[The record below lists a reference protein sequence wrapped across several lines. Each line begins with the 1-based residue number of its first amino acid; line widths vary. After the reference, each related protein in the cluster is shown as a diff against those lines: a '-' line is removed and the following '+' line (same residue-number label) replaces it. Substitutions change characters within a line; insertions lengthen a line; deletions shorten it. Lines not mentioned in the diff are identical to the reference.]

1 MHISKLSID
10 HLRNIS
16 HADIALSPAL
26 NLIYGDNG
34 AGKSS
39 ILEGIYLLARARSFR
54 NTQTKSL
61 VQTGAKAVSLFT
73 EVVHGNGAVN
83 KIGLRKQGSLTD
95 IKVNGR
101 QINRLSEL
109 VTTLNV
115 SLVTPQTHR
124 IIEEGPEYRRRLLNW
139 GVFHVEHNFRQTVSN
154 YNRILAQ
161 RNAALK
167 AKHSN
172 VEIWDEQLSSYAD
185 EINVHHQRYI
195 ESWVKHI
202 ESLSRGIH
210 YLDALRLSYQ
220 RGWDRDYSL
229 KDQLKTK
236 LSLDRGRGFT
246 SVGPHRSD
254 IQIKIGD
261 RAAREVLS
269 RGQQKMLMIIFLLAQ
284 TRLMSQVVGES
295 AVFLIDD
302 FHSELDRHAQARV
315 IEMITEQKCQ
325 AVISTIDSNAL
336 TGEEREPGASMFHV
350 EHGAVQKIS

>member
-16 HADIALSPAL
+16 HADILLSPAL

-61 VQTGAKAVSLFT
+61 VQTGASAVSLFT
-73 EVVHGNGAVN
+73 EVVHGNGAVK
-83 KIGLRKQGSLTD
+83 KIGLRKQGSTTD

-167 AKHSN
+167 ANHSS
-172 VEIWDEQLSSYAD
+172 VAIWDEQLSSYAD
-185 EINVHHQRYI
+185 EIINHHQRYI
-195 ESWVKHI
+195 DRWLKHI
-202 ESLSRGIH
+202 ESLSTGIH
-210 YLDALRLSYQ
+210 YLDALKLSYQ
-220 RGWDRDYSL
+220 RGWDRDSSL

-254 IQIKIGD
+254 IQIRIGD
-261 RAAREVLS
+261 RFAKEILS

-284 TRLMSQVVGES
+284 TKLMSQLVGEN

-302 FHSELDRHAQARV
+302 FHSELDRHAQSRV
-315 IEMITEQKCQ
+315 LEMIAELKCQ
-325 AVISTIDSNAL
+325 AVISTIDSN
-336 TGEEREPGASMFHV
+336 TGAGTEGVLDTSMFHV
-350 EHGAVQKIS
+350 EHGTVQKIG